1 MIKFLDTNALLHG
14 CLPESK
20 FYISSIT
27 LKELENI
34 KTSANK
40 DGEIKYQARKLLIML
55 DSNELEYE
63 VIIFNEKMLRP
74 IEKANLPINDDARII
89 ACALSLKE
97 EVEFI
102 TNDMAC
108 KNIAKLFF
116 KNVSSSGVDI
126 IDDYSGYQEVVLN
139 DELLCDFY
147 SNLNKNWFNSLTN
160 EYVLIRDSASNAI
173 DSYCWDGEKY
183 RKLKNKYLS
192 SQFFGD
198 IKPIKGD
205 FYQAMAIDSLMTNK
219 LTMLRGPAGSGKSF
233 LGLGYLFALLEK
245 GKIDKIIIFCNTVAA
260 KGAAKLGYYPGSKDE
275 KLLDSQLGNFLVSK
289 LGDMIMVEK
298 YISEG
303 KLLLVP
309 MADCRGMD
317 LTGMNAGVYF
327 TEAQNTTT
335 EMMKLFLQR
344 LGDDSICVIDG
355 DDKTQVDMADYE
367 GANNGMKRASKVFRG
382 KDIYGE
388 VVLRNIHRSRIA
400 RIAEE
405 M

>member
-1 MIKFLDTNALLHG
+1 MIKFYDTNALLHG
-14 CLPESK
+14 NLPDGK

-40 DGEIKYQARKLLIML
+40 DGEVKYQARKLLIML
-55 DSNELEYE
+55 NSNELEYE
-63 VIIFNEKMLRP
+63 VVIFNEKMLKP
-74 IEKANLPINDDARII
+74 IIKADLPINDDARII

-108 KNIAKLFF
+108 KSIARLFF
-116 KNVSSSGVDI
+116 KKVSSSGEES
-126 IDDYSGYQEVVLN
+126 IDDYCGYQEVILG
-139 DELLCDFY
+139 DGGLCEFY
-147 SNLNKNWFNSLTN
+147 SNLSLNWFDSLVN
-160 EYVLIRDSASNAI
+160 EYVLIKDKDCNII

-183 RKLKNKYLS
+183 RRLNKKYLS

-245 GKIDKIIIFCNTVAA
+245 GKIDKIVIFCNTVAA

-303 KLLLVP
+303 KLLLIP

-367 GANNGMKRASKVFRG
+367 GANNGMKRASQIFRG
-382 KDIYGE
+382 EDIYGE

-400 RIAEE
+400 RIAEN